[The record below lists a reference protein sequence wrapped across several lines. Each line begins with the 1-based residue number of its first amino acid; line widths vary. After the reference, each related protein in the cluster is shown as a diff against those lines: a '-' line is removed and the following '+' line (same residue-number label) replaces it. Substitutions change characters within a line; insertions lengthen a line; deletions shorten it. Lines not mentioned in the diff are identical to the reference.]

1 MIATDDI
8 RALGLCELALSVI
21 EAKGVLVP
29 GSTLKEYRAGNL
41 TIHYVP
47 KAGHLEVWYLRK
59 VLAGNRLRKGLKVT
73 HYTPGDWEQELE
85 LAAR

>member
-1 MIATDDI
+1 MITTNDI

-29 GSTLKEYRAGNL
+29 GSTLREYRAGNL
-41 TIHYVP
+41 TIHFVP

-59 VLAGNRLRKGLKVT
+59 VLSANRSRRGLKVI
-73 HYTPGDWEQELE
+73 HYTPGEWEQELE
-85 LAAR
+85 VAAR